1 MFLFYSLGK
10 TNYVFA
16 ITKHNIRDECP
27 KYLRNRFIYIMHM
40 NRCINA
46 SRNTNTMRQNQ
57 ETYWIS
63 KRETPVQM
71 IFLVRCNNAC
81 KLQCTLH
88 RVNTIHWYFF
98 RGAPS
103 QKTSMMMPCHT
114 RGRRPYYCGTMWSLL
129 PFDDPW
135 TSVSDFDDAL
145 GSSILWAPIHAT
157 HFLGMSPLPLWTNAP
172 AMQME

>member
-1 MFLFYSLGK
+1 MFFFYPLAK
-10 TNYVFA
+10 TNYFFA

-63 KRETPVQM
+63 KRETPVKM

-88 RVNTIHWYFF
+88 RVNTIHWYQQWALSSFF
-98 RGAPS
+98 S
-103 QKTSMMMPCHT
+103 
-114 RGRRPYYCGTMWSLL
+114 WS
-129 PFDDPW
+129 PFTKDVD
-135 TSVSDFDDAL
+135 DDAVPHKGKETILLRHHVEPAALWWPLDFSLWFWRCTGFLYIVSTHSRNTLL
-145 GSSILWAPIHAT
+145 GYVAPIS
-157 HFLGMSPLPLWTNAP
+157 LD
-172 AMQME
+172 